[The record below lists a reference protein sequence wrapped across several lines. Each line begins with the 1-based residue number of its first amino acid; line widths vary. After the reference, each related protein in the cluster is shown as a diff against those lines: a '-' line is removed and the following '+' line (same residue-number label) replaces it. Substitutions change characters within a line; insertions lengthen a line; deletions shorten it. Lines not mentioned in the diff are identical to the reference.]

1 MKKTLT
7 MLLLVALAGCA
18 GVDGATV
25 ADDTIAGQDAGP
37 GDDAV
42 AEDDTVAGDDTE
54 PGEDTIAEDDTVPSP
69 ELHYPVVDTGLVWCF
84 DANTCGVCPGAG
96 GAFSGQ
102 DSMYQGHAPDYED
115 NGDGTVTDRVTGLMW
130 QQDPGAK
137 MTWFDAVEGADSFSL
152 ADHDDWRLPSIKELY
167 SLILFDGLDPSG
179 CETAESCPALVPFID
194 SDVFAFEYGDEAA
207 GERLIDAQ
215 FATTTEDVST
225 TMGGQHTMFG
235 VNFADGRIKGYPTAA
250 MPGQPDGKL
259 FFVLYVRGDAY
270 GVNDFEDAGDGTIVD
285 HATGL
290 TWLREDSGAF
300 GAGPDGDGTLSWAEA
315 LAWCEEL
322 SHGGHDDWRLPDA
335 KELQSIVDYT
345 RSPAT
350 TGTAAIDPVFAASPI
365 LDEGGA
371 ENFPFYWSGTTHAG
385 VGGGTVSG
393 GNAAYVAFGEALGFM
408 SMGGG
413 AATLMDVHGA
423 GAQRSDPKFG
433 DPADYPTGHGPQGDV
448 IRIFNH
454 ARCVRGGPAQPVT
467 TGAACPEID
476 GGGEVPREGGPVACE
491 VEADCA
497 AADACPPEAGMG
509 CTCATDP
516 MGQKMCVPLCQTDD
530 DCPLDP
536 VMSLICA
543 PEGICVPE
551 GGPPR

>member
-7 MLLLVALAGCA
+7 MLLLLALAGCTGA
-18 GVDGATV
+18 GGAT
-25 ADDTIAGQDAGP
+25 IA
-37 GDDAV
+37 
-42 AEDDTVAGDDTE
+42 DDTVAGQDTGPGGDTSTEDDAF
-54 PGEDTIAEDDTVPSP
+54 PGDDTVSGDDVAAAPS
-69 ELHYPVVDTGLVWCF
+69 LDYPIVDTGLAWCF
-84 DANTCGVCPGAG
+84 DASACGACPAAG

-102 DSMYQGHAPDYED
+102 DAMVQGHAPDYQD

-137 MTWFDAVEGADSFSL
+137 MTWFDAMDGADGFSL
-152 ADHDDWRLPSIKELY
+152 AGYDDWRLPSIKELY
-167 SLILFDGLDPSG
+167 SLIRFDGLDPSG
-179 CETAESCPALVPFID
+179 CETAESCPALAPFID
-194 SDVFAFEYGDEAA
+194 PVFAFEYGDEAA

-215 FATTTEDVST
+215 FATTTEYVGT

-259 FFVLYVRGDAY
+259 FFVLHVRGDAY
-270 GVNDFEDAGDGTIVD
+270 GVNDLEDQGDGTVAD

-300 GAGPDGDGTLSWAEA
+300 GAGPEGDGTLSWEEA
-315 LAWCEEL
+315 LTWCDGL
-322 SHGGHDDWRLPDA
+322 SHAGRTDWRLPDA

-345 RSPAT
+345 RAPNP
-350 TGTAAIDPVFAASPI
+350 TGTAAIDPVFQVSPI

-371 ENFPFYWSGTTHAG
+371 ENFPFYWSSTTHAG
-385 VGGGTVSG
+385 IGSGTVSG

-408 SMGGG
+408 SMDGPP
-413 AATLMDVHGA
+413 TLMDVHGA
-423 GAQRSDPKFG
+423 GAQRSDPKTG
-433 DPADYPTGHGPQGDV
+433 DPGDYPTGHGPQGDV

-454 ARCVRGGPAQPVT
+454 ARCVRGGPAQAVSAGAECPVI
-467 TGAACPEID
+467 E
-476 GGGEVPREGGPVACE
+476 GGGREEPREGPVACQ

-497 AADACPPEAGMG
+497 APGACPPEAGMG

-516 MGQKMCVPLCQTDD
+516 MGQKMCVPVCQTDD
-530 DCPLDP
+530 DCPVDP

-543 PEGICVPE
+543 PAGICVPANR
-551 GGPPR
+551 PPG